1 MQRVSAICLMFL
13 SISPPHVGCFVGCRA
28 GRYVHES
35 KGTSVTLTDNQPD
48 SAVTTQYGG
57 GFIGTISIG
66 ENDDT
71 SNFVWSIRANTRI
84 HTKFMKFDLE
94 ENFDLLNIYYCDE
107 VTNI

>member
-1 MQRVSAICLMFL
+1 M
-13 SISPPHVGCFVGCRA
+13 PA

-35 KGTSVTLTDNQPD
+35 KGASVTFTDNQPD

-66 ENDDT
+66 EYGDN